1 MPDVDLAYDSCRLI
15 AKREAKNFY
24 YAFITLPP
32 KKRQSIYA
40 SYAFCR
46 LCDDASDEDL
56 PIEEKLARLTEIRR
70 KLSLAYKGVIDDPT
84 DEPVFTAIADTA
96 STFGIPEDY
105 FLEVVAGVETDL
117 TKHTYNS
124 FVELTDYC
132 YKVASVVGLCCIQI
146 FGYSDER
153 AKSHAIDLGV
163 AMQLTNILRDVKEDL
178 ERGRVYIPLNEME
191 EFGYSIDELRDG
203 VINEP
208 FNNLMRFQVH
218 RARTYFESGSKL
230 LPYLSAR
237 ERACPAVLGRL
248 YSQILDR
255 LEARKF
261 DVFAGRVSLT
271 AREKYLVTARAWVR
285 SLLPMGSPRS
295 ESL

>member
-1 MPDVDLAYDSCRLI
+1 MQYVDLAYDACRLI

-24 YAFITLPP
+24 YAFITLPAR
-32 KKRQSIYA
+32 KRQSIYA

-56 PIEEKLARLTEIRR
+56 PIDEKLARLKEIRR
-70 KLSLAYKGVIDDPT
+70 KLSLAYKGVVDDPAA
-84 DEPVFTAIADTA
+84 DPVFTAIADTA
-96 STFGIPEDY
+96 STFDIPEDY

-117 TKHTYNS
+117 TKHTYNN

-132 YKVASVVGLCCIQI
+132 YKVASVVGLCCIRI
-146 FGYSDER
+146 FGYTDER
-153 AKSHAIDLGV
+153 AKGHAIDLGV

-178 ERGRVYIPLNEME
+178 DRGRVYIPLNEIE

-203 VINEP
+203 VVNER
-208 FNNLMRFQVH
+208 FNNLMRFQAH
-218 RARTYFESGSKL
+218 RARTYFESGFKL

-237 ERACPAVLGRL
+237 ERACPAVLARL
-248 YSQILDR
+248 YSHILDR
-255 LEARKF
+255 LEDRNF

-271 AREKYLVTARAWVR
+271 AREKYLVTATAWAR
-285 SLLPMGSPRS
+285 SLLPMGSPGPGRR
-295 ESL
+295 

>member
-1 MPDVDLAYDSCRLI
+1 MPDLDLAYDACRLI

-56 PIEEKLARLTEIRR
+56 PTQEKLDRLSEIRR
-70 KLSLAYKGVIDDPT
+70 KLSLAYKGVT

-96 STFGIPEDY
+96 SAFDIPEDY
-105 FLEVVAGVETDL
+105 FQEVVAGVETDL
-117 TKHTYNS
+117 TKHTYDN

-146 FGYSDER
+146 FGYSDEQ

-178 ERGRVYIPLNEME
+178 ERGRVYIPLNEMK

-203 VINEP
+203 VVNEP
-208 FNNLMRFQVH
+208 FNNLMRFQVN
-218 RARTYFESGSKL
+218 RARTYFESGFKL

-248 YSQILDR
+248 YSQILNR
-255 LEARKF
+255 LEARNF
-261 DVFAGRVSLT
+261 DVFAGRVSLS
-271 AREKYLVTARAWVR
+271 AREKYMVTASAWAR
-285 SLLPMGSPRS
+285 SLLPLASPAR
-295 ESL
+295 